1 MQNKT
6 MTDRSLN
13 YKNSYVNLDPRLY
26 HRQPPTPLS
35 NPRAGHFNP
44 IIAKQLGWDKDPE
57 LMARWVD
64 ILGGNYVPEGFA
76 PLSMAYAG
84 HQFGQWA
91 GQLGDG
97 RGLLMA
103 QVIDNEG
110 ELKDLHLKGAGLTPY
125 SRMGDGRAVLR
136 STIREYLCGHAMSS
150 LGIRSSSSLGFVTS
164 DTAVRR
170 ETVEQGAA
178 LMRVADTHIRLG
190 HVEWIASF
198 APDLLPSFTQYM
210 IETYY
215 PELTTS
221 QTPVADFISEVVTS
235 TAVMIADWQLIG
247 FAHGVMNTD
256 NLSITGTTLDYGPF
270 GFLER
275 FDPAWINNHSDY
287 SGRYAYQNQPAI
299 GHWNLNVWM
308 MHFMQLSGKTLFNG
322 IKETLSREVLANCLA
337 KYEPSFMRHYQQ
349 GICKKLGLSWD
360 YLSSQSSSTELL
372 SREPSSNEAETINE
386 TLKLAFELLEIVES
400 NKLDYTNSFRAL
412 IAVVNAENYPYE
424 AGLLQQIDSE
434 LDSEQLTVWHQWRQ
448 RYLSHIEKVAATHKL
463 NPDAETA
470 NTSADSAKAAVIEQL
485 TQSNPVYVLRNA
497 MAQRAIEQAQS
508 GDFSEVDRLFQLLTT
523 PYQLHGLA
531 TKQDI
536 TPPDRAAK
544 TLVISCSS

>member
-1 MQNKT
+1 M
-6 MTDRSLN
+6 N
-13 YKNSYVNLDPRLY
+13 YQNSYVTLDPRLY
-26 HRQPPTPLS
+26 NRQPPTALS

-44 IIAKQLGWDKDPE
+44 LVAKRLGWDQDPD
-57 LMARWVD
+57 LMQNWVE
-64 ILGGNYVPEGFA
+64 ILSGHYVPEGFE
-76 PLSMAYAG
+76 PLAMAYAG

-103 QVIDNEG
+103 QVIDNQG
-110 ELKDLHLKGAGLTPY
+110 ELTDLHLKGAGLTPY

-136 STIREYLCGHAMSS
+136 STIREYLCGHAMSC

-164 DTAVRR
+164 DTPVRR

-210 IETYY
+210 IKTYY

-221 QTPVADFISEVVTS
+221 QTPVADFITEVVTS
-235 TAVMIADWQLIG
+235 TASMIADWQLIG

-308 MHFMQLSGKTLFNG
+308 MHFMQLSGKALFNDN
-322 IKETLSREVLANCLA
+322 KETVSREILAQCLA
-337 KYEPSFMRHYQQ
+337 KYESSFMGHYQQ
-349 GICKKLGLSWD
+349 GMCKKLGLPWESLD
-360 YLSSQSSSTELL
+360 NNTEAA
-372 SREPSSNEAETINE
+372 EAVTEVIND
-386 TLKLAFELLEIVES
+386 TLKLVFEFLEFIEA

-412 IAVVNAENYPYE
+412 VAVVDSESNPYE
-424 AGLLQQIDSE
+424 AKLLKAIDAE
-434 LDSEQLTVWHQWRQ
+434 LDSEQQTIWSQWQQ
-448 RYLSHIEKVAATHKL
+448 RYLAHIEKIGSDKTNVVEHLK
-463 NPDAETA
+463 N
-470 NTSADSAKAAVIEQL
+470 N
-485 TQSNPVYVLRNA
+485 NPVYVLRNS
-497 MAQRAIEQAQS
+497 MAQRAITKAES

-523 PYQLHGLA
+523 PYKQHEQA
-531 TKQDI
+531 TSED
-536 TPPDRAAK
+536 TAVPDKEAK
-544 TLVISCSS
+544 PLVISCSS

>member
-1 MQNKT
+1 M
-6 MTDRSLN
+6 N
-13 YKNSYVNLDPRLY
+13 YQNSYATLDPRLY
-26 HRQPPTPLS
+26 NQQPPTALN
-35 NPRAGHFNP
+35 NPKAGHFNP
-44 IIAKQLGWDKDPE
+44 LVAKRLGWDQDPD
-57 LMARWVD
+57 LMQNWVE
-64 ILGGNYVPEGFA
+64 ILSGNYVPEGFE
-76 PLSMAYAG
+76 PLAMAYAG

-103 QVIDNEG
+103 QVIDNNG
-110 ELKDLHLKGAGLTPY
+110 ELTDLHLKGAGLTPY

-136 STIREYLCGHAMSS
+136 STIREYLCGHAMSC
-150 LGIRSSSSLGFVTS
+150 LGIRSSTSLGFITS
-164 DTAVRR
+164 DTPVRR

-221 QTPVADFISEVVTS
+221 QTPVADFITAVVTG
-235 TAVMIADWQLIG
+235 TATMIADWQLIG

-308 MHFMQLSGKTLFNG
+308 MHFMQLSGKTLFNDN
-322 IKETLSREVLANCLA
+322 KETINREVLAQCLA
-337 KYEPSFMRHYQQ
+337 KYESSFMAHYQQ
-349 GICKKLGLSWD
+349 GICKKLGLPWESLD
-360 YLSSQSSSTELL
+360 NSDAT
-372 SREPSSNEAETINE
+372 AETVTEVIND
-386 TLKLAFELLEIVES
+386 TLKLAFEFLEFIEA

-412 IAVVNAENYPYE
+412 VAVIDNNSNPYE
-424 AGLLQQIDSE
+424 AELLQAIDAE
-434 LDSEQLTVWHQWRQ
+434 LDNEQRAAWSDWQQ
-448 RYLSHIEKVAATHKL
+448 RYLTHIDTIE
-463 NPDAETA
+463 
-470 NTSADSAKAAVIEQL
+470 ADRAKVIECL
-485 TQSNPVYVLRNA
+485 KATNPVYVLRNS
-497 MAQRAIEQAQS
+497 MAQRAITKAEA
-508 GDFSEVDRLFQLLTT
+508 GDFSEVDLLFQLLTT
-523 PYQLHGLA
+523 PYQQHELA
-531 TKQDI
+531 TQQDI
-536 TPPDRAAK
+536 TPPDRSAK
-544 TLVISCSS
+544 PLIISCSS

>member
-1 MQNKT
+1 M
-6 MTDRSLN
+6 N
-13 YKNSYVNLDPRLY
+13 YQNSYATLDPRLY
-26 HRQPPTPLS
+26 NLQPPAALS

-44 IIAKQLGWDKDPE
+44 IVAKRLGWDQDPD
-57 LMARWVD
+57 LMQNWVQ
-64 ILGGNYVPEGFA
+64 ILSGQYVPEGFE
-76 PLSMAYAG
+76 PLAMAYAG

-110 ELKDLHLKGAGLTPY
+110 ELIDLHLKGAGLTPY

-136 STIREYLCGHAMSS
+136 STIREYLCGHAMSC

-164 DTAVRR
+164 DTPVRR

-198 APDLLPSFTQYM
+198 APDLLPSFTRYM

-221 QTPVADFISEVVTS
+221 QTPVADFITAVVTA
-235 TAVMIADWQLIG
+235 TATMIADWQLIG

-308 MHFMQLSGKTLFNG
+308 MHFMQLSGKALFNDK
-322 IKETLSREVLANCLA
+322 KETISREVLAQCLA
-337 KYEPSFMRHYQQ
+337 KYESSFMGHYQQ
-349 GICKKLGLSWD
+349 GICKKLGLPWGSLD
-360 YLSSQSSSTELL
+360 NSTATTETVT
-372 SREPSSNEAETINE
+372 AVTETINN
-386 TLKLAFELLEIVES
+386 TLKLAFELLEFMES

-412 IAVVNAENYPYE
+412 VTIIDSASNPYE
-424 AGLLQQIDSE
+424 AELLQAIDAE
-434 LDSEQLTVWHQWRQ
+434 LDNEQQAVWSQWQQ
-448 RYLSHIEKVAATHKL
+448 RYLTHIDNISANRSKVVQCLKDT
-463 NPDAETA
+463 
-470 NTSADSAKAAVIEQL
+470 
-485 TQSNPVYVLRNA
+485 NPVYVLRNS
-497 MAQRAIEQAQS
+497 MAQRAITKAES
-508 GDFSEVDRLFQLLTT
+508 GDFTEVDRVFQILTT
-523 PYQLHGLA
+523 PY
-531 TKQDI
+531 KQHEQAKSEDTAI
-536 TPPDRAAK
+536 PDKDAK
-544 TLVISCSS
+544 PLVISCSS